1 MQLATRRPVVRRA
14 LPAALLLA
22 VATACGRDETT
33 APPVAVAGTVTVNAS
48 QGWAYLS
55 LEDGTVVTPA
65 DPLRSEAWDMAFN
78 ATSVRLNG
86 GEGGIGDVTGYCV
99 CQNSVTS
106 PSNEELLAMTP
117 ASELADFTAVGAQS
131 VPAAGSFVADQLTPA
146 LSGWHTGAGTSAAP
160 AARAWL
166 VRLHDSTTYAKLR
179 VASIAGA
186 SAATPGQVTF
196 ETATQ
201 AGTAGALGAARTV
214 AVTVP
219 ATGSVRVN
227 LATGATTT
235 GADWDIELQGWT
247 IRVNGGA
254 SGAGKAAVATTES
267 SFDAIT
273 DAYAGAAQAYRTDSY
288 AGIFGQKP
296 WYKYNLLGDHRMTP
310 TFDVYLVRRGSQ
322 VYKVQLTDYY
332 GPAGEVRRI
341 TVRYELIAG

>member
-1 MQLATRRPVVRRA
+1 MQSTTRRSLAT
-14 LPAALLLA
+14 ALLLA
-22 VATACGRDETT
+22 AATACGRDETT
-33 APPVAVAGTVTVNAS
+33 APPVAASGTVTVNAS

-55 LEDGTVVTPA
+55 LESGTVVSPA
-65 DPLRSEAWDMAFN
+65 DPLGSDAWDMAFN

-86 GEGGIGDVTGYCV
+86 GEGGIGNVTGYCV
-99 CQNSVTS
+99 CQNSATS
-106 PSNEELLAMTP
+106 PTNDELLAMT
-117 ASELADFTAVGAQS
+117 AEGELADFTAVGAQA

-146 LSGWHTGAGTSAAP
+146 LAGWYVGTGTGATP
-160 AARAWL
+160 ADDAWL

-179 VASIAGA
+179 VASISGA
-186 SAATPGQVTF
+186 TAATPGQVTF
-196 ETATQ
+196 EVATQ
-201 AGTAGALGAARTV
+201 DGSAGALGTARTV

-227 LATGATTT
+227 LATGAATT
-235 GADWDIELQGWT
+235 GADWDLELEGWT
-247 IRVNGGA
+247 IRANGGA
-254 SGAGKAAVATTES
+254 SGAGKAAVADTDTP
-267 SFDAIT
+267 FAAIA
-273 DAYAGAAQAYRTDSY
+273 DAYAGNDRAYRTDTY

-310 TFDVYLVRRGSQ
+310 TFDVYLVRRGNQ